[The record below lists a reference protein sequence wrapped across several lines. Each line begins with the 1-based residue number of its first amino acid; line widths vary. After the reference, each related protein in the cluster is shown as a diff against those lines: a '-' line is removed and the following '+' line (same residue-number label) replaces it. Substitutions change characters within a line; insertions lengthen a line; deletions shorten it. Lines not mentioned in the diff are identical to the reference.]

1 MSRLRQG
8 SGGIRRGKAVFD
20 LVDFLERVGQDAT
33 LAHATSDELMSGT
46 LAAGLSP
53 GARALLADRTSPD
66 PSDRLRAPA
75 LCCMQFPAEE
85 EEEAPEQDE
94 PETDE
99 LPRDGD

>member
-1 MSRLRQG
+1 M
-8 SGGIRRGKAVFD
+8 FD
-20 LVDFLERVGQDAT
+20 VVDFLERVGRDAT
-33 LAHATSDELMSGT
+33 LAHATSEELMSGT
-46 LAAGLSP
+46 LAAGLSAP
-53 GARALLADRTSPD
+53 ERALLAGRAAPEL
-66 PSDRLRAPA
+66 SDLLRAPA